1 MVDMKTLSNIALIG
15 LVLTSSLC
23 SSCSDFLDQEPSS
36 NGSVPAFYKTETDIA
51 QGVAAAYNALMATS
65 QYGANFI
72 YLMEIRSDN
81 TYTESITNSGG
92 IYGDIDLFRE
102 TSYNTVLENTWIG
115 CYDGIKRCNIIL
127 DRISNVS
134 MAEETRNKYKGEMLF
149 LRALTYFNMV
159 RLWGDIPL
167 VLHYY
172 EDPFKAFELGRT
184 PLNEVYNQIKADLID
199 AAKLLP
205 EKVDP
210 SRLGGAL
217 SGSAKTL
224 LGKVYLTLKDY
235 SNASQVLK
243 EVIDSNQYKFISDY
257 AEIFDVQNKNN
268 SESIFEI
275 QYTDAITGL
284 GSAFANLFAPIGSS
298 EVTKGVGGTEGN
310 NEPTGEFYSS
320 YSDGDL
326 RQNVSIGKLSD
337 GRIYCKKFVKA
348 PVLANQSDANFIVL
362 RYTDVLLMYA
372 EALNEISFSTS
383 GEAFKYLND
392 VRQRAGLQEYTAQEI
407 NSQDTFRDAILKE
420 RRYEFAFENQRWFDL
435 LRTGKAVEVMN
446 ASAKGEFTVKAY
458 QLVFPIP
465 QSQIDTAPDIM
476 VQNAEY

>member
-1 MVDMKTLSNIALIG
+1 
-15 LVLTSSLC
+15 
-23 SSCSDFLDQEPSS
+23 
-36 NGSVPAFYKTETDIA
+36 
-51 QGVAAAYNALMATS
+51 
-65 QYGANFI
+65 
-72 YLMEIRSDN
+72 
-81 TYTESITNSGG
+81 
-92 IYGDIDLFRE
+92 
-102 TSYNTVLENTWIG
+102 
-115 CYDGIKRCNIIL
+115 
-127 DRISNVS
+127 

-159 RLWGDIPL
+159 RLWGDVPL
-167 VLHYY
+167 VVHYY

-184 PLNEVYNQIKADLID
+184 PLTEVYNQIKSDLID

-205 EKVDP
+205 AKADP

-235 SNASQVLK
+235 NSAVQILK

-257 AEIFDVQNKNN
+257 TEIFDVQNKNH

-310 NEPTGEFYSS
+310 NEPTEEFYSS
-320 YSDGDL
+320 YPDGDL
-326 RQNVSIGKLSD
+326 RQNVSIGKLFD

-372 EALNEISFSTS
+372 EALNEISFSAS

-392 VRQRAGLQEYTAQEI
+392 VRQRAGLQKYTIQEI
-407 NSQDTFRDAILKE
+407 NNQDAFRDAILKE

-435 LRTGKAVEVMN
+435 LRTGKAVEIMN

-465 QSQIDTAPDIM
+465 QSQIDAAPDKM